1 MIAIT
6 NVINEVSYKF
16 ADCMRLNSE
25 TTNKCII
32 EISRHNRSSIF
43 TTIYKHY
50 TLAQIHANI
59 KMAIRLENQPAH
71 LMVNNRKSIE
81 TPMSTAFTLS
91 PTPSGSGSIQ
101 MVNIDS
107 KSMHDNHIDHIPRPQ
122 LADDA
127 EVRDIFVFDNDE
139 KCIVSIPCDKDI
151 TLFEFMHSNPSHLKP
166 SCSVYAMSM
175 IYKMYV
181 IDNAYLNKNVK
192 NQNLS
197 STVYGV

>member
-1 MIAIT
+1 MIAIA

-59 KMAIRLENQPAH
+59 QKAIMLENQPSH
-71 LMVNNRKSIE
+71 LTTNNRKSIE
-81 TPMSTAFTLS
+81 MTT
-91 PTPSGSGSIQ
+91 
-101 MVNIDS
+101 ID
-107 KSMHDNHIDHIPRPQ
+107 NNTTTHIDHIPIPK
-122 LADDA
+122 LVDDT
-127 EVRDIFVFDNDE
+127 EIRDIFVFDNDE

-192 NQNLS
+192 NQLP
-197 STVYGV
+197 TV

>member
-1 MIAIT
+1 MIAIA

-81 TPMSTAFTLS
+81 
-91 PTPSGSGSIQ
+91 

-107 KSMHDNHIDHIPRPQ
+107 KSMRDNHIDHIPRPQ
-122 LADDA
+122 SVDDA

-181 IDNAYLNKNVK
+181 IDNAYLNKTVK
-192 NQNLS
+192 NQL
-197 STVYGV
+197 STV